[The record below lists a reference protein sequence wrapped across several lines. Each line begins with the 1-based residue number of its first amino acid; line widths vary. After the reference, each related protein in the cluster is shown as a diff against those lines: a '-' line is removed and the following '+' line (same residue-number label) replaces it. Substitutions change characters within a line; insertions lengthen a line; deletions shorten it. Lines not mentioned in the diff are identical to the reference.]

1 MTKRFSKDPVAAT
14 TDDKRSPDVAPDQ
27 GKAVDKFINAVAAAP
42 RRTDGRR
49 GRLMFAI
56 DATASRQPTWD
67 RAAQLQ
73 GEMFKVASS
82 LGGLEIQLAFFRG
95 FGEFKVAPW
104 TPDTDH
110 LLRLMTS
117 VHCGAGETQINKM
130 LSHAVNE
137 AKRQPFHALVYV
149 GDCFEED
156 VDRAGKLAGDL
167 GLLGVPAFMFQ
178 EGVDAPAAFAFQEV
192 ARLSGGA
199 YCPFDRASAA
209 ILRRL
214 LEAVAVYAAGGRA
227 ALEDHAGRAGGDVL
241 QIVDQMYG
249 KRGK

>member
-1 MTKRFSKDPVAAT
+1 
-14 TDDKRSPDVAPDQ
+14 
-27 GKAVDKFINAVAAAP
+27 
-42 RRTDGRR
+42 
-49 GRLMFAI
+49 MFAI

-73 GEMFKVASS
+73 GEMFKAAAG

-104 TPDTDH
+104 TPDTNH

-117 VHCGAGETQINKM
+117 VTCGAGETQLNKV
-130 LSHAVNE
+130 LSHAANE
-137 AKRQPFHALVYV
+137 ARRDTYHALIYV

-156 VDRAGKLAGDL
+156 VDRAGKLAGEL
-167 GLLGVPAFMFQ
+167 GLLGIPAFMFQ
-178 EGVDAPAAFAFQEV
+178 EGYDPAAAFAFQEI

-209 ILRRL
+209 TLKRL

-227 ALEDHAGRAGGDVL
+227 ALVDHANRAGDDVL

-249 KRGK
+249 KRGGRP